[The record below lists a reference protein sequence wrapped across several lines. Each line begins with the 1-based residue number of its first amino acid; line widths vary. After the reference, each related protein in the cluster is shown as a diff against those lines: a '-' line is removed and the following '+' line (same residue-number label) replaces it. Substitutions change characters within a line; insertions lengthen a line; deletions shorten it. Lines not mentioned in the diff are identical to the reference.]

1 MDPLSLITMASTTFK
16 GIETLV
22 NKGAEI
28 EHVAQKLGQWYSFAS
43 DIKEAE
49 REAENPGVFKK
60 LFEGDTVEQK
70 ALNSVIA
77 KKKLEEQEKQIRELI
92 VWAYGLETYQEM
104 IQLRREIKAQRER
117 VIYKQRRRQRLVG
130 DALVI
135 TIGVLIAGVIVYV
148 TASIIQG
155 AP

>member
-1 MDPLSLITMASTTFK
+1 MDSLSLIAMASTTFK
-16 GIETLV
+16 GIQMMV

-28 EHVAQKLGQWYSFAS
+28 EAVAQKLGQWYSFAL
-43 DIKEAE
+43 DIREAE
-49 REAENPGVFKK
+49 REAESPGVFKK
-60 LFEGDTVEQK
+60 LFEGDTVEQE

-92 VWAYGLETYQEM
+92 VWAYGVETYQEM

-135 TIGVLIAGVIVYV
+135 TIGVLIAGAIVYL
-148 TASIIQG
+148 TAAIIQG

>member
-1 MDPLSLITMASTTFK
+1 MDPLSLIAMASTTFK
-16 GIETLV
+16 GIQVLV

-49 REAENPGVFKK
+49 REAESPGIFKK
-60 LFEGDTVEQK
+60 LFDGNTIEQQ

-92 VWAYGLETYQEM
+92 VWSYGVETYQEM
-104 IQLRREIKAQRER
+104 IMLRRKIKAQREQA
-117 VIYKQRRRQRLVG
+117 IYKQRKRQRMLL
-130 DALVI
+130 DSVI
-135 TIGVLIAGVIVYV
+135 VAIGVAVSSG
-148 TASIIQG
+148 IIYGTVMFIKG
-155 AP
+155 A

>member
-1 MDPLSLITMASTTFK
+1 MDPLSLIAMASTTFK
-16 GIETLV
+16 GIKTLV
-22 NKGAEI
+22 DKGAEI

-49 REAENPGVFKK
+49 KEAESPGVFKK
-60 LFEGDTVEQK
+60 LFEGDTVEQQ

-92 VWAYGLETYQEM
+92 VWAYGVETYQEM

-117 VIYKQRRRQRLVG
+117 VIYKQRRRQRILM
-130 DALVI
+130 DTLLI
-135 TIGVLIAGVIVYV
+135 TLATAFAGGVIYG
-148 TASIIQG
+148 TIAIIQG

>member
-1 MDPLSLITMASTTFK
+1 MASTTFK
-16 GIETLV
+16 GIQTLV

-49 REAENPGVFKK
+49 REAESPGIFKK
-60 LFEGDTVEQK
+60 LFDGNTIEQQ

-92 VWAYGLETYQEM
+92 VWSYGVETYQEM
-104 IQLRREIKAQRER
+104 IMLRRKIKAQREQA
-117 VIYKQRRRQRLVG
+117 IYKQRKRQRMLL
-130 DALVI
+130 DS
-135 TIGVLIAGVIVYV
+135 VIVAV
-148 TASIIQG
+148 GLAVSSGIIYGTVMFIKG
-155 AP
+155 A

>member
-1 MDPLSLITMASTTFK
+1 MDPLSLIAMASTTFK
-16 GIETLV
+16 TIQTLV
-22 NKGAEI
+22 DKGAEI

-49 REAENPGVFKK
+49 KEAESPGVFKK
-60 LFEGDTVEQK
+60 LFEGNTVEQQ

-92 VWAYGLETYQEM
+92 VWSYGVETYQEM
-104 IQLRREIKAQRER
+104 IMLRRKIKAEREQ
-117 VIYKQRRRQRLVG
+117 VIYKQRRRQRILM
-130 DALVI
+130 DTLLI
-135 TIGVLIAGVIVYV
+135 TLATAFAGGIIYGTIA
-148 TASIIQG
+148 IIQG

>member
-1 MDPLSLITMASTTFK
+1 MDPLSLIAMASTTFK
-16 GIETLV
+16 GVQTLV

-49 REAENPGVFKK
+49 KEAENPGLFKK
-60 LFEGDTVEQK
+60 LFDGNTVEQQ

-92 VWAYGLETYQEM
+92 VWSYGVETYQEM
-104 IQLRREIKAQRER
+104 IMLRRKIKATRQEA
-117 VIYKQRRRQRLVG
+117 IYKQRKRQRMLLDTFFLSV
-130 DALVI
+130 ACVV
-135 TIGVLIAGVIVYV
+135 TAGIVYG
-148 TASIIQG
+148 TMIIIRSV
-155 AP
+155 

>member
-1 MDPLSLITMASTTFK
+1 MASTTFK
-16 GIETLV
+16 GIQVLV

-49 REAENPGVFKK
+49 KEAENPGIFKK
-60 LFEGDTVEQK
+60 LFDGNTVEQQ

-92 VWAYGLETYQEM
+92 VWTYGVETYQDM
-104 IQLRREIKAQRER
+104 IMLRRKIKAQREQA
-117 VIYKQRRRQRLVG
+117 IYKQRKRQRMLLDSVLVSI
-130 DALVI
+130 A
-135 TIGVLIAGVIVYV
+135 IGVSAAIIYGTVVLIRSA
-148 TASIIQG
+148 
-155 AP
+155 

>member
-1 MDPLSLITMASTTFK
+1 MDPLSLIAMASTTFK
-16 GIETLV
+16 TIQTLV

-49 REAENPGVFKK
+49 KEAESPGVFKK
-60 LFEGDTVEQK
+60 LFEGDTVEQQ

-92 VWAYGLETYQEM
+92 VWAYGVETYQEM
-104 IQLRREIKAQRER
+104 IMLRRKIKAEREQ
-117 VIYKQRRRQRLVG
+117 VIYKQRRRQRILM
-130 DALVI
+130 DTLLI
-135 TIGVLIAGVIVYV
+135 TLATAFAGGVIYG
-148 TASIIQG
+148 TIAIIQG

>member
-1 MDPLSLITMASTTFK
+1 MDPLSLIAMASTTFK
-16 GIETLV
+16 GIQTLV

-49 REAENPGVFKK
+49 KEAENPGVFKK
-60 LFEGDTVEQK
+60 LFDGNTVEQQ

-92 VWAYGLETYQEM
+92 VWTYGVETYQDM
-104 IQLRREIKAQRER
+104 IMLRRKIKAQREQA
-117 VIYKQRRRQRLVG
+117 IYKQRKRQRMLLDSLCIAVAMAVSAG
-130 DALVI
+130 I
-135 TIGVLIAGVIVYV
+135 IYGTVLIIRSA
-148 TASIIQG
+148 
-155 AP
+155 

>member
-1 MDPLSLITMASTTFK
+1 MDPLSLIAMASTTFK
-16 GIETLV
+16 GIQTLV

-49 REAENPGVFKK
+49 KEAENPGVFKK
-60 LFEGDTVEQK
+60 LFDGNTVEQQ

-92 VWAYGLETYQEM
+92 VWTYGVETYQEM
-104 IQLRREIKAQRER
+104 IMLRRKIKAQREQA
-117 VIYKQRRRQRLVG
+117 IYKQRKRQRMLLDSLFIAVAMAVSAG
-130 DALVI
+130 I
-135 TIGVLIAGVIVYV
+135 IYGTVLIIRSA
-148 TASIIQG
+148 
-155 AP
+155 

>member
-1 MDPLSLITMASTTFK
+1 MDPLSLIAMASTTFK
-16 GIETLV
+16 GIQTLV

-28 EHVAQKLGQWYSFAS
+28 EAVAQKLGQWYSFAS

-49 REAENPGVFKK
+49 KEAESPGVFKK
-60 LFEGDTVEQK
+60 LFEGDTVEQQ

-92 VWAYGLETYQEM
+92 VWAYGVETYQEM
-104 IQLRREIKAQRER
+104 IMLRRKIKAEREQ
-117 VIYKQRRRQRLVG
+117 VIYKQRRRQRILM
-130 DALVI
+130 DSLLI
-135 TIGVLIAGVIVYV
+135 TLATAFAGGIIYGTIA
-148 TASIIQG
+148 IIQG

>member
-1 MDPLSLITMASTTFK
+1 MDPLSLIAMASTTFK
-16 GIETLV
+16 GIQTLV

-49 REAENPGVFKK
+49 KEAESPGVFKK
-60 LFEGDTVEQK
+60 LFEGDTVEQQ

-92 VWAYGLETYQEM
+92 VWAYGVETYQEM
-104 IQLRREIKAQRER
+104 IMLRRKIKAEREQ
-117 VIYKQRRRQRLVG
+117 VIYKQRRRQRMMMDGIIIAV
-130 DALVI
+130 ALLFSGGI
-135 TIGVLIAGVIVYV
+135 IYGTFAIIR
-148 TASIIQG
+148 TA
-155 AP
+155 A

>member
-1 MDPLSLITMASTTFK
+1 MDPLSLIAMASTTFK
-16 GIETLV
+16 GIQTLV

-28 EHVAQKLGQWYSFAS
+28 EHVAQKLGQWYSFAA
-43 DIKEAE
+43 DIREAE
-49 REAENPGVFKK
+49 REAESPGVFKK
-60 LFEGDTVEQK
+60 LFEGDTVEQQ

-92 VWAYGLETYQEM
+92 VWAYGVETYQEM
-104 IQLRREIKAQRER
+104 IQLRREIKAQREK

-135 TIGVLIAGVIVYV
+135 TIGVLIAGAIVYV

>member
-1 MDPLSLITMASTTFK
+1 MDPLSLIAMASTTFK
-16 GIETLV
+16 GIQTLI

-28 EHVAQKLGQWYSFAS
+28 EHVAQKLGQWYSFAA

-49 REAENPGVFKK
+49 KEAESPGVFKK
-60 LFEGDTVEQK
+60 LFEGDTVEQQ

-92 VWAYGLETYQEM
+92 VWAYGVETYQEM
-104 IQLRREIKAQRER
+104 IMLRRKIKAEREQ
-117 VIYKQRRRQRLVG
+117 VIYKQRRRQRILM
-130 DALVI
+130 DSLLI
-135 TIGVLIAGVIVYV
+135 TLATAFAGGIIYGTIA
-148 TASIIQG
+148 IIQG